1 MFDNY
6 AQLPAAV
13 ATVTPF
19 TTETVVMV
27 LPLSAAAINVTP
39 EGRVIKGYL
48 NVTVGTAGT
57 LLSVKCRQGNTI
69 TGTQVGN
76 TDTLTVTAAAVYQ
89 VPFSFLDAN
98 SPAPANNQY
107 CITITVTSA
116 SAATTVNDGA
126 VELFVPNPGGA
137 AGE

>member
-6 AQLPAAV
+6 EQLPAAV
-13 ATVTPF
+13 VTVTPF

-27 LPLSAAAINVTP
+27 LPVSAAAINLTP
-39 EGRVIKGYL
+39 EGRVIKGFL

-57 LLSVKCRQGNTI
+57 LLSVKCRQGTTI

-76 TDTLTVTAAAVYQ
+76 TDTVTVAAAAVYQ
-89 VPFSFLDAN
+89 VPFSFLDT
-98 SPAPANNQY
+98 SSLAPLNNVY

-116 SAATTVNDGA
+116 SAVTTVNDGA
-126 VELFVPNPGGA
+126 VELFIPNPGGA
-137 AGE
+137 VGE